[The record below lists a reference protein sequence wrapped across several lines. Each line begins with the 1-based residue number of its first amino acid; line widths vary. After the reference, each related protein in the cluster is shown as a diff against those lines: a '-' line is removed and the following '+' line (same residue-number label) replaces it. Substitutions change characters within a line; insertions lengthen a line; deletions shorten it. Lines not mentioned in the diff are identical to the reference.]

1 MAVQLTGPED
11 FAFARRSV
19 GPSRPPERLA
29 LVSRAGTLLFVVDRY
44 EITFADGGS
53 ETVYLERLERLLRLD
68 EDPDRG
74 FYEADS
80 VDVDPDELL
89 EKLFATETKRHVGL
103 LRSHFEA
110 RSPVAIEVHANVV
123 YRLMQE
129 DDWDA
134 MLAFL
139 NERLPEGGA
148 LSIEEIQNFDVEAMI
163 AFDPEEDEPAREDGT
178 GFVMYFHEQD
188 EEDDGLPLLGL
199 CILAHAVVHDIDWMD
214 VEEEPLYDRV
224 LWRAG

>member
-19 GPSRPPERLA
+19 GPSRPPELLA
-29 LVSRAGTLLFVVDRY
+29 KVSRAGTLFFVVDRY
-44 EITFADGGS
+44 EITFQDGGS
-53 ETVYLERLERLLRLD
+53 ETVYLERLERLLGLD

-80 VDVDPDELL
+80 IDADPDELL
-89 EKLFATETKRHVGL
+89 ERLFATETKRHVGL

-110 RSPVAIEVHANVV
+110 RSPVEIEVHANVV
-123 YRLMQE
+123 YRLMQ
-129 DDWDA
+129 DDWEA

-139 NERLPEGGA
+139 NERLPEEGA
-148 LSIEEIQNFDVEAMI
+148 LRVEEIQTFDVEAMI

-199 CILAHAVVHDIDWMD
+199 CILAHAVVHDIEWMD

>member
-19 GPSRPPERLA
+19 GPSRPPELLA
-29 LVSRAGTLLFVVDRY
+29 KVARAGTLLFVVDRY
-44 EITFADGGS
+44 EITFQDGGS
-53 ETVYLERLERLLRLD
+53 ETVYLERLERLLGLD

-80 VDVDPDELL
+80 VDTSPDELL
-89 EKLFATETKRHVGL
+89 ETLFATETKRHVGL

-110 RSPVAIEVHANVV
+110 RTPVEIEVHANVV
-123 YRLMQE
+123 YRLMQ

-148 LSIEEIQNFDVEAMI
+148 LSIDEIQGFDVEAMI

-178 GFVMYFHEQD
+178 GFVMYFREQD
-188 EEDDGLPLLGL
+188 DEDDGLPLLGL

-224 LWRAG
+224 LFRAG

>member
-19 GPSRPPERLA
+19 GPSRPPELLA
-29 LVSRAGTLLFVVDRY
+29 KVSRAGTLLFVVDRY
-44 EITFADGGS
+44 EITFQDGGS
-53 ETVYLERLERLLRLD
+53 ETVYLERLERLLGLD

-74 FYEADS
+74 FYEAES
-80 VDVDPDELL
+80 VDTDPDELL
-89 EKLFATETKRHVGL
+89 ETLFATETKRHVGL

-110 RSPVAIEVHANVV
+110 RSPVEIEVHANVV
-123 YRLMQE
+123 YRLMQ

-139 NERLPEGGA
+139 NERLPEEGA
-148 LSIEEIQNFDVEAMI
+148 LGLDEIQNFDVEAMI

-178 GFVMYFHEQD
+178 GFVMYFREQD
-188 EEDDGLPLLGL
+188 DEDDGLPLLGL
-199 CILAHAVVHDIDWMD
+199 CILAHAVVHDLDWMD

-224 LWRAG
+224 LWKAG

>member
-1 MAVQLTGPED
+1 MAVQLTGPVD

-19 GPSRPPERLA
+19 GPSRPPELLA
-29 LVSRAGTLLFVVDRY
+29 KVSKAGTLLFVVDRY
-44 EITFADGGS
+44 EITFQDGGS
-53 ETVYLERLERLLRLD
+53 ETVYLERLERLLGLD

-80 VDVDPDELL
+80 VDTEPDELL
-89 EKLFATETKRHVGL
+89 ETLFATETKRHVGL

-110 RSPVAIEVHANVV
+110 RSPVEIEVHANVV
-123 YRLMQE
+123 YRLMQ

-139 NERLPEGGA
+139 NERLPEEGA
-148 LSIEEIQNFDVEAMI
+148 LGIDEMRNFDVEAMI

-178 GFVMYFHEQD
+178 GFVMYFREQD
-188 EEDDGLPLLGL
+188 DEDDGLPLLGL

-224 LWRAG
+224 LLRAG